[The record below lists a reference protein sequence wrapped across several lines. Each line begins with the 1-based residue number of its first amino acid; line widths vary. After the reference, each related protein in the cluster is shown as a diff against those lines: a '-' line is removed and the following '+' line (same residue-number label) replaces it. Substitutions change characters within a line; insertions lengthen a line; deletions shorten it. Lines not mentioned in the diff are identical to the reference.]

1 MDGQYLICERIEGTD
16 LTAALMCDSSKT
28 VLKVSVTER
37 KDRKNGHSL
46 KLVVDTVTNTK
57 HSDQI
62 AFSGHIETT
71 GRPYRAV
78 AFKKPVGKN
87 FGMLSVILPNH
98 TLTLVKGGGKRGHK
112 DNGK

>member
-1 MDGQYLICERIEGTD
+1 MDGQYLICEGIEGTD
-16 LTAALMCDSSKT
+16 LIAALMCDSGKI

-46 KLVVDTVTNTK
+46 KLIVDTVTNKK

-62 AFSGHIETT
+62 AFSGHIEST

-78 AFKKPVGKN
+78 AYKRPVGKN
-87 FGMLSVILPNH
+87 FGMLSVVVPNQP
-98 TLTLVKGGGKRGHK
+98 TLTLVKGGNR